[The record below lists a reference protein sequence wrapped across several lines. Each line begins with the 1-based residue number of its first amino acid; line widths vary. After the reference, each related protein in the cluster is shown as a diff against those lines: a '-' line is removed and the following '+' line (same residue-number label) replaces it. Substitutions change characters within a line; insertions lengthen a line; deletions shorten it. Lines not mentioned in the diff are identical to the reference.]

1 MYVVIYES
9 HGNHQQKSTIDTIKV
24 NRKNTKIAQKMIIK
38 SKGKRARGTEI
49 KNNENINKLFE
60 I

>member
-9 HGNHQQKSTIDTIKV
+9 YGNHQQKYTIDTIKV

-38 SKGKRARGTEI
+38 SKGKRARGDR
-49 KNNENINKLFE
+49 NKE
-60 I
+60 QQKHQ

>member
-38 SKGKRARGTEI
+38 SKGKRARG
-49 KNNENINKLFE
+49 NRNKE
-60 I
+60 Q